1 MNFRLSCAL
10 VAAAALT
17 VACAPATGY
26 GRIVPGPSG
35 EPAPT
40 SSTSSTPPTSS
51 GPPPPREVPTETHTG
66 TGSGEFATSWPADQ
80 PAFLTFDCPKCSSNV
95 MVETNGFDSLL
106 VNAIGKYHGTTW
118 FNITAGRPVTK
129 VSVRADAPWTATVA
143 DFRSVPLLSP
153 GKPTPGKGDAVFR
166 APEGVTQAAFTAK
179 GSGHVALWVTV
190 ESSVDLLVNEIGDQQ
205 RTVDVPGPAFLRV
218 DDWKGSWT
226 ITPS

>member
-26 GRIVPGPSG
+26 GRIVPAPSE
-35 EPAPT
+35 EPAPMSPT
-40 SSTSSTPPTSS
+40 LPTSS
-51 GPPPPREVPTETHTG
+51 APAAPREVPPETHTG

-80 PAFLTFDCPKCSSNV
+80 PAFVTFDCPKCSSNV
-95 MVETNGFDSLL
+95 IVETDGSDSLL

-118 FNITAGRPVTK
+118 FDITESGHPVTK
-129 VSVRADAPWTATVA
+129 VSVQANAPWTATIA

-153 GKPTPGKGDAVFR
+153 GKPTSGKGDAVFR
-166 APEGVTQAAFTAK
+166 VPEGVTHAAFTAK
-179 GSGHVALWVTV
+179 GSGHVALWATT
-190 ESSVDLLVNEIGDQQ
+190 EQSVDLLVNEIGEQQ
-205 RTVDVPGPAFLRV
+205 RTVEVSGPAFVRI
-218 DDWKGSWT
+218 DDWEGSWT